1 MQFQQWCERVFEFL
15 VEKDLKKER
24 VFLFFWAV
32 ERQREKRKEKRNG
45 RRWINELC
53 SNFLRV
59 GLNKRLKLKL
69 LHAVQ
74 MQS

>member
-32 ERQREKRKEKRNG
+32 ERQREKRKEMA
-45 RRWINELC
+45 ED
-53 SNFLRV
+53 
-59 GLNKRLKLKL
+59 GLMSCVPIFYALD
-69 LHAVQ
+69 
-74 MQS
+74 